1 MLKSG
6 LLNSSN
12 VHSYQPIKH
21 HCSRSGQDKASVA
34 VFPRNISINHQ
45 STGLVTNQMDLQF
58 SKMIVLRC
66 VARSIFKIHS
76 HLPIRIL
83 DSAVKLD
90 IFTGIITAHMLNNK
104 TILLPLIKQLSCRF
118 NHSIPFFFSNHSA
131 KPQPEYSSTITRRFF
146 FRTNGVSS
154 LSLGGRIDLISKY
167 TLFKGPVAFTA
178 SLDLETFF
186 CLPLPLAQDSQTPRV
201 PRERVQPSILAV
213 FRVAA
218 SLA

>member
-21 HCSRSGQDKASVA
+21 HCSRSGQYKASVS
-34 VFPRNISINHQ
+34 VFPWNISINHQ

-83 DSAVKLD
+83 HSLVKFHIL
-90 IFTGIITAHMLNNK
+90 TGIIAAHMLNNK
-104 TILLPLIKQLSCRF
+104 SILLPLIKQLSCRL
-118 NHSIPFFFSNHSA
+118 NHSIF
-131 KPQPEYSSTITRRFF
+131 
-146 FRTNGVSS
+146 
-154 LSLGGRIDLISKY
+154 
-167 TLFKGPVAFTA
+167 LFKPFSKTTA
-178 SLDLETFF
+178 RIFIHNN
-186 CLPLPLAQDSQTPRV
+186 SQV
-201 PRERVQPSILAV
+201 LLQNKWSIFLV
-213 FRVAA
+213 FGRAN
-218 SLA
+218 